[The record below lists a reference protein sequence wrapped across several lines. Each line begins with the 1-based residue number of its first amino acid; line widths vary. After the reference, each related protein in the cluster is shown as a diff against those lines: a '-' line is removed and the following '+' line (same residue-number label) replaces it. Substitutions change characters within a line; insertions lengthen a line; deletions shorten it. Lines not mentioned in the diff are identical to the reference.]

1 MSVTEEIKQRID
13 IVELIGRYT
22 PLKKAGS
29 VYKGLC
35 PFHNERTPSFVV
47 YPNSGNWHCFGACG
61 VGGDVFSFVM
71 RKENLDFRET
81 LELLAKEA
89 GVDLERAD
97 DDPHRRQRAG
107 LYTANQEA
115 AAYFQSTL
123 RHHPAAQPARA
134 YLERRGIDAAT
145 AERFQ
150 LGYAPDSWDSL
161 RSHLLAKGF
170 TVEDLLTA
178 GLLKRSEERG
188 STYDAF
194 RHRLMIPIRDRQG
207 RTIGFGG
214 RVLDDSVPKYLN
226 TAETPLFHKSHVIYG
241 LDFAH
246 RPIADGDRVVIVE
259 GYMDVIA
266 AHQHG
271 FADVVACMGTAL
283 TPEQLQQLQRYT
295 SNFVLALDAD
305 AAGQAATIR
314 GLNQARQALARVSKP
329 TVTPDGRVQMRQR
342 LGANLFIASMP
353 AGQDPD
359 DVIRRT
365 PEQWRTLVQQ
375 AAPLVDFYFSVV
387 AEQQDLETAQGKAAA
402 VSELAALIA
411 ELGDDVER
419 QHYVQQLAR
428 LVKVDERTIDGRVQ
442 AAARTL
448 RATGSAQRP
457 ARPPVRPGKPG
468 VRPPGRSA
476 PQPPVPPGAPPGSN
490 GADFDP
496 GFGPLPSLEQGP
508 PDEAELMGAGVL
520 SADPFGPGAYGAGPF
535 APAPPAPRRRPAAK
549 PDQEEHLLANLLRS
563 PDLLIWLVGA
573 AEKMEIAP
581 PQASDFQHVENQE
594 IFRGVKRY
602 LAGDEPWD
610 PELLQ
615 DELDEHLHPR
625 LGRLMAYGAQLPDA
639 SERALRE
646 DAVKVFLR
654 MRIDRLRARSVNLK
668 FLLDEAQRS
677 AEAED
682 VREHTRAYN
691 QIARDLR
698 HLQEKQGEMRSL
710 LFDSRRSNAGLQLR

>member
-387 AEQQDLETAQGKAAA
+387 AGQQDLETAQGKAAA

-448 RATGSAQRP
+448 RATGGAQRP
-457 ARPPVRPGKPG
+457 ARPPLRSGKPA
-468 VRPPGRSA
+468 VRPPGRTA
-476 PQPPVPPGAPPGSN
+476 ARQPDGQQDAPPPDLN
-490 GADFDP
+490 GADFGP
-496 GFGPLPSLEQGP
+496 GFAPDFGP
-508 PDEAELMGAGVL
+508 PPHLDDTHLGGAHLDEAVLLEAEL
-520 SADPFGPGAYGAGPF
+520 F
-535 APAPPAPRRRPAAK
+535 APVPPAQHRRPAAK

-573 AEKMEIAP
+573 AETMEIAP

-625 LGRLMAYGAQLPDA
+625 LGRLMAYAAQLPDV

-646 DAVKVFLR
+646 DAGKVFLR

-677 AEAED
+677 AEAGD

-698 HLQEKQGEMRSL
+698 HLQEKQGQMRAL
-710 LFDSRRSNAGLQLR
+710 LFDNRRSNAGLKLR